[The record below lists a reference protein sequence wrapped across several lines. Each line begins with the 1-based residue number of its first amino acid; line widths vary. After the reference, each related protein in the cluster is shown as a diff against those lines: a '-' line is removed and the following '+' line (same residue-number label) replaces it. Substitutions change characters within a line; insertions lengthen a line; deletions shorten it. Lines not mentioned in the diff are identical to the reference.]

1 MLYETELPF
10 KGITFTNHNKNKF
23 VTNLCLST
31 EAKAIE
37 IPYISQLDDEMKSF
51 EVKHTSLGLPTYA
64 ASVGSHDDIVMSL
77 LLAHEALEYCSE
89 ADYTIL
95 SI

>member
-1 MLYETELPF
+1 MFKSVEIILHDKTGVGVALDDMLYETELPF

-51 EVKHTSLGLPTYA
+51 EVKQDRK
-64 ASVGSHDDIVMSL
+64 SVV
-77 LLAHEALEYCSE
+77 
-89 ADYTIL
+89 
-95 SI
+95 